1 MNINFKIK
9 PFWFWN
15 GKINNDEIAEQ
26 IAQMHEKGIGGFFI
40 HPRQGLEIPYL
51 SHEWFEKVSVAIE
64 CAKKYNMEVW
74 LYDEYPYPSGI
85 SAGEVIAQHPE
96 YQAFILDYKIV
107 DAKGNEEICIEIPM
121 SEVLLARAYKVRN
134 NAIIWNEYID
144 LIDNIGIIYKEHIYQ
159 ESGLTFYNRKRY
171 FVGDNA
177 KVLKWKAPKG
187 EWKIFLFYQYPLKN
201 FKYFGTFIDPL
212 NKDAVKLFIQTT
224 HEKYKK
230 HLGHEFGKTIKGIFT
245 DETAPVSVKLPWSK
259 LLPKLFEQT
268 YGENLIEKL
277 PQIICLDI
285 FDTAGSKIK
294 YQFWKL
300 VVDTFIESYDKQILE
315 WCHQNNLLYVGEK
328 PILRS
333 SQLAFMDIP
342 GIDAGHQKAG
352 DIPQVVSE
360 NYRANPKI
368 ASSAAHF
375 YKKERVL
382 CECFHSIGWSMTMQ
396 DMKWIFDWLIL
407 QGIDMFVPHA
417 FYYSADGLKK
427 HDAPPSAFF
436 QMPWWKHQ
444 KAMSEYVENII
455 KMIKNCKRK
464 VDVLVVDPI
473 TSQWTCFNDRK
484 VKEKI
489 SKDFC
494 RIQQILLEEN
504 VDYYV
509 IDQSLVGSLECR
521 NQKIYYDNEKF
532 ELLIIPPVTNLEK
545 EAYMKIKD
553 LILKGCKVV
562 FIGCLPFQNIE
573 DFDVAKDISNFLGVN
588 PMDIAKAYTT
598 DSKLNNTVF
607 LNSCIF
613 IGNIED
619 LATKI
624 DKICKKPVSVSYESS
639 NDRGILCVYFENT
652 EHDFL
657 FIINPTN
664 EKKICKVHLNF
675 NADEIN
681 KIYSVPLTSQDSEEE
696 INFENSSEKKQMV
709 FSMDFEPFQSYL
721 IKLEKSCVKK
731 NNHKNNIEKRAFQYK
746 ISLEDPWKFSIE
758 SLNPLRL
765 GRWNLKLNFNNENE
779 QYSVTSKIPVA
790 PKPIIDQLEEAKIAV
805 PIKTKSFFGCPKEI
819 TLPSFEAIYTTP
831 FFVDARD
838 QKFWLVIEDESIKG
852 EWFILLNGYTILPK
866 DFVPK
871 RFYSHTNLAY
881 DISNLIK
888 LGENQLSVCVKISKS
903 FDGLLTPI
911 YIFSM
916 AGVFKLNDSW
926 HIGKLPTQG
935 CFGKDIENGIPFYA
949 GFIKY
954 EKDLQMPSLESGFVE
969 FFIED
974 NIDRCVSLY
983 INDEF
988 IGTRCWQPYRWKV
1001 ASDLLSSKKIKFTLE
1016 VSTSMLQLFE
1026 GEVIEPKMHK
1036 IKTI

>member
-1 MNINFKIK
+1 MTINFKIK

-15 GKINNDEIAEQ
+15 GKIENDEIAEQ
-26 IAQMHEKGIGGFFI
+26 IKEMHEKGIGGFFI

-51 SHEWFEKVSVAIE
+51 SHEWFEKVSVAVE

-85 SAGEVIAQHPE
+85 SAGEVVTLHPE
-96 YQAFILDYKIV
+96 YQAFVLDYKV
-107 DAKGNEEICIEIPM
+107 YEAKDNEEICIEIPM
-121 SEVLLARAYKVRN
+121 CEVLLARAYRIKN
-134 NAIIWNEYID
+134 NTIVWSEYID
-144 LIDNIGIIYKEHIYQ
+144 LIDYIGVIYKEHIYQ

-171 FVGDNA
+171 FVGEGA
-177 KVLKWKAPKG
+177 KALKWKAPKG

-212 NKDAVKLFIQTT
+212 NKDAVRLFIQTT

-230 HLGHEFGKTIKGIFT
+230 YLGHEFGKTIKGIFT
-245 DETAPVSVKLPWSK
+245 DETAPVAGKLPWSK
-259 LLPKLFEQT
+259 LLPELFEQK
-268 YGENLIEKL
+268 YRENLIEKL
-277 PQIICLDI
+277 PHIVCSDI
-285 FDTAGSKIK
+285 FDPSGSKIK
-294 YQFWKL
+294 YQFWRL
-300 VVDTFIESYDKQILE
+300 IVDTFIESYDKQILE

-352 DIPQVVSE
+352 DIPQIVSE

-444 KAMSEYVENII
+444 KVLSEYVEKITRML
-455 KMIKNCKRK
+455 KSCKRK
-464 VDVLVVDPI
+464 VDILVVDPI
-473 TSQWTCFNDRK
+473 TSQWTCFNDK
-484 VKEKI
+484 NLKEKI

-504 VDYYV
+504 FDYYI
-509 IDQSLVGSLECR
+509 IDQSLLKNLECI

-532 ELLIIPPVTNLEK
+532 EVLIIPPVTNLEK
-545 EAYMKIKD
+545 EAYLKIKD
-553 LILKGCKVV
+553 LILKGCKLI
-562 FIGCLPFQNIE
+562 FTGCLPFQNIE
-573 DFDVAKDISNFLGVN
+573 DFDIAKDISNLLGVN
-588 PMDIAKAYTT
+588 PVDIAKAYTA
-598 DSKLNNTVF
+598 DCKLDNTVF
-607 LNSCIF
+607 VNNCIF
-613 IGNIED
+613 IGNVED

-624 DKICKKPVSVSYESS
+624 DKICEKPVSISYESS
-639 NDRGILCVYFENT
+639 NGRGVLYSYFENT
-652 EHDFL
+652 NQDFL
-657 FIINPTN
+657 FMINPTK
-664 EKKICKVHLNF
+664 EKKVCKVYLHSR
-675 NADEIN
+675 ADEIAR
-681 KIYSVPLTSQDSEEE
+681 IYSIPLTSQEIDEE
-696 INFENSSEKKQMV
+696 INFENSLDKKQIT
-709 FSMDFEPFQSYL
+709 FSMNFEPFQSYL
-721 IKLEKSCVKK
+721 IKLEKGSVK
-731 NNHKNNIEKRAFQYK
+731 NNDHKKDIKKRVFQYK
-746 ISLEDPWKFSIE
+746 IPLETSWKLSIE

-765 GRWNLKLNFNNENE
+765 GRWNLKLIFNNENE
-779 QYSVTSKIPVA
+779 QYSTSSKIPVT
-790 PKPIIDQLEEAKIAV
+790 PKPIIDQIEEAKIAI
-805 PIKTKSFFGCPKEI
+805 PLKTKSSFGCPKEI
-819 TLPSFEAIYTTP
+819 TLPSFEAIYTTS
-831 FFVDARD
+831 FFVDAEA
-838 QKFWLVIEDESIKG
+838 QQFWLVIEDESIKG
-852 EWFILLNGYTILPK
+852 EWVVLLNNHTILPR

-888 LGENQLSVCVKISKS
+888 LGENQLCVCVKVSRS

-911 YIFSM
+911 YIFSK
-916 AGVFKLNDSW
+916 AGVFKIDNKW
-926 HIGKLPTQG
+926 HITKLPTQG
-935 CFGKDIENGIPFYA
+935 YFGKDLENGIPFYA
-949 GFIKY
+949 GFVKY
-954 EKDLQMPSLESGFVE
+954 EKELQMPSLESDFVE

-974 NIDRCVSLY
+974 IVDQCVTLYVDDKFID
-983 INDEF
+983 
-988 IGTRCWQPYRWKV
+988 TRCWQPYRWKV
-1001 ASDLLSSKKIKFTLE
+1001 DSDLLSSKKVKLALE
-1016 VSTSMLQLFE
+1016 VSTSLLQLLE
-1026 GEVIEPKMHK
+1026 GEVIEAKSHK
-1036 IKTI
+1036 IRAI